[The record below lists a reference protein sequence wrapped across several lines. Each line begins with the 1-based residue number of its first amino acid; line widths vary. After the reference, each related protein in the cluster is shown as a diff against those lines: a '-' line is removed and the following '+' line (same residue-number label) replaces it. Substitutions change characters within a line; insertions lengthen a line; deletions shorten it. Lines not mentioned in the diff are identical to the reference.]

1 MKTCITLFSKAY
13 TCTRFGVGGCVFSL
27 FHTFSKVQFNA
38 IMTIDN
44 KITMKTEKRLE
55 LLHLGSTLSDLLYVN
70 TVSEDLMRDNEV
82 LQLFF
87 GILTEPLYVLPF

>member
-1 MKTCITLFSKAY
+1 
-13 TCTRFGVGGCVFSL
+13 
-27 FHTFSKVQFNA
+27 
-38 IMTIDN
+38 MTIDN